1 MTEPDETFAQSSI
14 EVVLLTRDPDGRV
27 FTLIGR
33 HPVLLSTPPE
43 PDNPDTDALIDALY
57 ISSATLTAP
66 SEVPTAVVQQIENA
80 QPPALFLSSPQ
91 LARCRALVFEANRCV
106 VGTHVLRYAP
116 GLGVYASDASP
127 SDYPIMTD
135 STVSEQATGPA
146 AGFDLVSEPWLPVI
160 MLDGTRRPVGLAE
173 ILRDAHQIHRLVA
186 ETPSMTAALHRLLLA
201 FVHRIY
207 GPPTMQAWT
216 DLWQARAL
224 PAAPAHDYWR
234 RRSDRLDLFD
244 RQRPFLQCPA
254 LSTVKPSTA
263 AKLVPYRSVGNNVT
277 LFDHTTATDRPTLSP
292 AEAAR
297 WLVTLHAFDPGG
309 MKTPYEK
316 DKSSERA
323 PCNHFGVV
331 IVEGASLKETLLLNT
346 LVYDPD
352 YEKPAPISADDR
364 PAWEDPALPSPLPGK
379 RSSLGWTDLL
389 TWSSRR
395 VLLLG
400 NRDGV
405 NGVVITPGDR
415 LDANLPEE
423 EMMAAFWRP
432 LTPRGTP
439 KKDAPL
445 LPLRLYPVRGVWRHS
460 VDLLMIDV
468 REENRTR
475 RRPRTLSHLADL
487 AEYGHIP
494 ADAVY
499 TLRVLGQQ
507 LDDKGAVVQAW
518 LEDQV
523 PAPVALLRA
532 RNDSIATLIGNA
544 ITLADDAGYA
554 LRSLQKGFRKDRSAS
569 AASSIDL
576 GYWPALPAPF
586 AVFLTELGAAYHQR
600 RSEAPVI
607 EDWARQVR
615 QHAQR
620 VADRW
625 AADATRDS
633 TELVILGRHLV
644 LFETRLGDAIR
655 TFRAKANQN
664 IITREPDVHSVHG

>member
-1 MTEPDETFAQSSI
+1 
-14 EVVLLTRDPDGRV
+14 
-27 FTLIGR
+27 
-33 HPVLLSTPPE
+33 
-43 PDNPDTDALIDALY
+43 
-57 ISSATLTAP
+57 
-66 SEVPTAVVQQIENA
+66 
-80 QPPALFLSSPQ
+80 
-91 LARCRALVFEANRCV
+91 
-106 VGTHVLRYAP
+106 
-116 GLGVYASDASP
+116 
-127 SDYPIMTD
+127 
-135 STVSEQATGPA
+135 
-146 AGFDLVSEPWLPVI
+146 
-160 MLDGTRRPVGLAE
+160 
-173 ILRDAHQIHRLVA
+173 
-186 ETPSMTAALHRLLLA
+186 
-201 FVHRIY
+201 VHRIY
-207 GPPTMQAWT
+207 GPSTEQAWT

-224 PAAPAHDYWR
+224 PPSPAHRYWR
-234 RRSDRLDLFD
+234 RLHDRLDLFH

-277 LFDHTTATDRPTLSP
+277 LFDHTTAADKPTLS
-292 AEAAR
+292 ADEAAR

-323 PCNHFGVV
+323 PCNLFGVV
-331 IVEGASLKETLLLNT
+331 IVEGANLKETLLLNT
-346 LVYDPD
+346 LLYDPD
-352 YEKPAPISADDR
+352 YEKPAPISTEDR
-364 PAWEDPALPSPLPGK
+364 PAWEDPSPPSPLPGK

-389 TWSSRR
+389 TWPSRR
-395 VLLLG
+395 VLLVG
-400 NRDGV
+400 DRDGV
-405 NGVVITPGDR
+405 DGVVITPGER

-507 LDDKGAVVQAW
+507 LDDKGAVMQAW
-518 LEDQV
+518 QEDQV

-544 ITLADDAGYA
+544 ITLADNAGSA
-554 LRSLQKGFRKDRSAS
+554 LRSLQNGFRKDRSAS

-576 GYWPALPAPF
+576 AYWPALPAPF
-586 AVFLTELGAAYHQR
+586 ATFLTDLGAAYQQR
-600 RSEAPVI
+600 RSEAPLI

-625 AADATRDS
+625 ATDAARDATG
-633 TELVILGRHLV
+633 LLILGRHLD
-644 LFETRLGDAIR
+644 LFQTRLTDAVRI
-655 TFRAKANQN
+655 FRAQANQN
-664 IITREPDVHSVHG
+664 TITREPDVHPVRG